1 MKLFLDSA
9 DLLHIREI
17 AAWGVLDGVT
27 TNPTLISQGSLS
39 LQEAVE
45 EICSLV
51 HGPISAECLE
61 VETQAMAEEGRALAK
76 LHPNVVV
83 KIPLT
88 HQGLG
93 CVRQLSSEGIRTN
106 VTLCFSAA
114 QGLLAAR
121 AGATYV
127 SPFIGR
133 IDDIGGDGMALIEE
147 LADIFTTHDIKTQ
160 VLAASVRTPRHVVD
174 AALAGAHVATV
185 PYAVFKKLVS
195 HPLTDAGVAQF
206 LKDAAGAQARAGS
219 RGVKTR

>member
-9 DLLHIREI
+9 DLNHIREI

-27 TNPTLISQGSLS
+27 TNPTLISQGKLS
-39 LQEAVE
+39 LRAVVE

-61 VETQAMAEEGRALAK
+61 VDAQAMAAEGRALAA

-88 HQGLG
+88 AQGLA
-93 CVRQLSSEGIRTN
+93 CVHALSAEGIRTN

-133 IDDIGGDGMALIEE
+133 LDDVGADGMGLIEE
-147 LADIFTTHDIKTQ
+147 LADIFLTHDIKTQ
-160 VLAASVRTPRHVVD
+160 VLAASIRTPRHVVD
-174 AALAGAHVATV
+174 AAVAGAHVATV
-185 PYAVFKKLVS
+185 PYPVFKKLIS

-206 LKDAAGAQARAGS
+206 ILDGAKSPKG
-219 RGVKTR
+219 

>member
-9 DLLHIREI
+9 DLNHIREI

-27 TNPTLISQGSLS
+27 TNPTLISQGTLS
-39 LQEAVE
+39 LKAAVQ
-45 EICSLV
+45 EICTLV

-61 VETQAMAEEGRALAK
+61 VQATAMAAEGRALAK
-76 LHPNVVV
+76 LHPNVVI

-88 HQGLG
+88 AEGLA
-93 CVRQLSSEGIRTN
+93 CVRTLSSEGIRTN

-133 IDDIGGDGMALIEE
+133 LDDIGQDGMALIEE
-147 LADIFTTHDIKTQ
+147 LADIFASHDIKTQ
-160 VLAASVRTPRHVVD
+160 VLAASIRTPRHVID
-174 AALAGAHVATV
+174 AARAGAHVATV
-185 PYAVFKKLVS
+185 PYPVFKKLVQ

-206 LKDAAGAQARAGS
+206 LKDAARHKGA
-219 RGVKTR
+219 

>member
-9 DLLHIREI
+9 DLNHIREI
-17 AAWGVLDGVT
+17 AAWGVLAGVT
-27 TNPTLISQGSLS
+27 TNPTLISQGTLS
-39 LQEAVE
+39 LEAAVQQ
-45 EICSLV
+45 ICALV
-51 HGPISAECLE
+51 PGPISAECLE
-61 VETQAMAEEGRALAK
+61 VEATAMAAEGRALAK

-88 HQGLG
+88 DQGLA
-93 CVRQLSSEGIRTN
+93 CVRTLSNEGIRTN

-133 IDDIGGDGMALIEE
+133 LDDIGQDGMALIEE
-147 LADIFTTHDIKTQ
+147 LAEIFGRHDIKTQ
-160 VLAASVRTPRHVVD
+160 VLAASIRTPRHVID
-174 AALAGAHVATV
+174 AARAGAHVATV
-185 PYAVFKKLVS
+185 PYPVFKKLVQ

-206 LKDAAGAQARAGS
+206 LKDAARHKGA
-219 RGVKTR
+219 

>member
-9 DLLHIREI
+9 ELSHIEEI

-27 TNPTLISQGSLS
+27 TNPTLISQGTLS
-39 LQEAVE
+39 LQQAIEK
-45 EICSLV
+45 ICALV

-61 VETQAMAEEGRALAK
+61 IEAEAMAAEGRALAK

-88 HQGLG
+88 HQGLA
-93 CVRQLSSEGIRTN
+93 CVRTLSGEGIRTN

-133 IDDIGGDGMALIEE
+133 IDDIGGNGMALIEE
-147 LADIFTTHDIKTQ
+147 LAEIFALHDIKTQ
-160 VLAASVRTPRHVVD
+160 VLAASIRTPRHVVD

-185 PYAVFKKLVS
+185 PYPVFKKLVA

-206 LKDAAGAQARAGS
+206 LKDAARNSQHGA
-219 RGVKTR
+219 